1 MHLKPCEKKNREPN
15 ANMLIGEISKLF
27 QDKMAKSSEKLG
39 FKNGYR
45 QILRHLVHEDGV
57 TQIDLVRTTHL
68 KAPTISVTLK
78 KMEEEGLVRRE
89 TDKIDQRQTHVY
101 LTDKGREAERAF
113 FAKIRETEAVMFD
126 GLSAEETETLRQ
138 LLKKVRN
145 NLLNEM
151 GLPIDWRA
159 RP

>member
-1 MHLKPCEKKNREPN
+1 MHLKPCEKKHREPN

-78 KMEEEGLVRRE
+78 KMEEEELVIRRADPMDLRV
-89 TDKIDQRQTHVY
+89 TRVY
-101 LTDKGREAERAF
+101 LSEKGRIHNNSVHKRLRELDAELMQGFSKEEAALLLQYLERMRDN
-113 FAKIRETEAVMFD
+113 I
-126 GLSAEETETLRQ
+126 
-138 LLKKVRN
+138 
-145 NLLNEM
+145 
-151 GLPIDWRA
+151 LPRM
-159 RP
+159 